1 MGGKNIENAHQ
12 DLEEGSGI
20 WPAIE
25 NRLTQ
30 LAYQGLLDTQ
40 RKTI

>member
-1 MGGKNIENAHQ
+1 MDSKNIENAHQ

-20 WPAIE
+20 WPTIKE
-25 NRLTQ
+25 RLTQ
-30 LAYQGLLDTQ
+30 LAYQGLLDTR